1 MNNRTITLAAAATL
15 AVAALGLT
23 ACSSDEPSSTAAATT
38 TAAGAGFEDGKKVE
52 GTQEGDA
59 PMTTPVPDL
68 PAPTVEELN
77 ARLDKAMAGQLSAE
91 EKATLIE
98 DAERDP
104 NLVDKFVE
112 AAKKNNVTAKIT
124 SVGAPADGK
133 VKAPADVT
141 IDGTP
146 VQGATVEFVAS
157 EGGWRVSHV
166 FTCNIVKSAKLDSA
180 ACQA

>member
-1 MNNRTITLAAAATL
+1 MNNRMFKTAVAVTAAA
-15 AVAALGLT
+15 AALGLT
-23 ACSSDEPSSTAAATT
+23 ACSSSDSETSAGATST
-38 TAAGAGFEDGKKVE
+38 TAGAAFEDGKKVE

-59 PMTTPVPDL
+59 PMTTAVPVL
-68 PAPTVEELN
+68 PAPTVDELN
-77 ARLDKAMAGQLSAE
+77 ARLDKAMAGQLTAE
-91 EKATLIE
+91 EKATFIE

-112 AAKKNNVTAKIT
+112 AAKKNNVKAKIT
-124 SVGAPADGK
+124 SVGTPADGK